1 MNESNGLRPKRG
13 LKKLRE
19 IDIGMLTTVDE
30 NGTLRSRPM
39 STNGAAEA
47 NGDLWMFTYGNTHHV
62 AEIDSEA
69 QRPRLHSP

>member
-1 MNESNGLRPKRG
+1 MNESNGLKTKRG

-30 NGTLRSRPM
+30 NGTLQSSPM
-39 STNGAAEA
+39 STNGAVEA
-47 NGDLWMFTYGNTHHV
+47 NGDLWMFTYGNMHKV

-69 QRPRLHSP
+69 GRPRLSP